1 MDPITAKLMSA
12 AGAAADK
19 VYVDDVFSTFLYDG
33 TGSAQT
39 INNGI
44 DLSGEGGAVWIKNRS
59 NSNGHRL
66 VDTER
71 GATESLEPHDTN
83 ANATESQGLTAFTS
97 TGFSVGTQTHFN
109 NNGNHL
115 CSWTFRKA
123 PGFFD
128 VVTYTGNGSH
138 RDISHSLGSEPGSIW
153 IKRTDGDESWIVY
166 HRSLDQGGGS
176 GATAHMAGLELDSNG
191 AQYGGTLRWSSS
203 GGGEDHTATTF
214 HVSGHSAIN
223 GSGMTYVAYIF
234 AHDDQSFGDAGNESI
249 IKCGSYTGT
258 GSDGNFVNVGFEPQ
272 WILLKSSAGYDG
284 PWVINDVMRGMANVD
299 DNSQTR
305 SLKANQNSA
314 ESNDIFSPP
323 YSNGFVVNGTGAFK
337 NGNGNTYVYIA
348 IRRPHKPPSAGTD
361 VFKPNTYTGNGSLL
375 SITGIGFPPDFSFTT
390 RRDTAS
396 WITTDKLRGPSQSL
410 FAQSTD
416 AEVNQGI
423 YEVRSY
429 DQDGITYGQ
438 NSSVNGSGVSLV
450 HHLFR
455 RAPGFFDVVAYTGTG
470 STNNIN
476 HNLGVVPELM
486 LIKSRNGTRAWRV
499 YDANTGAN
507 GSLRLNSDAA
517 KDSNSAYWST
527 PTADNIILGTD
538 NDTNSGSYNYIAYL
552 FATLPGISKVG
563 TFSGTGSDINVD
575 CGFTAGARFVMIKRT
590 DSSGDWYVWDSA
602 RGIVSGNDPYLRLN
616 STGAEVANTDY
627 IDPLNAGF
635 TVTSL
640 YNQSEVWSGYPK
652 TGTQP
657 AGAEWTKAFDGNLA
671 NGVYPNTNITTTLT
685 IDVSDRPTWS
695 SSIRIYGVNYGGVV
709 TINGTNVTSATSG
722 SLGWFDLTSLLG
734 SSGTLASFSL
744 TNPGGNYA
752 KINAVELDGKQLVD
766 TGVSVT
772 PSPVNTSGGTYIFLA
787 IA

>member
-1 MDPITAKLMSA
+1 MDPVTAKLMSA
-12 AGAAADK
+12 AGAAADP
-19 VYVDDVFSTFLYDG
+19 VYVDDVFSTFLYEGNG
-33 TGSAQT
+33 TSQT

-44 DLSGEGGAVWIKNRS
+44 DVSGEGALVWIRNRNAS
-59 NSNGHRL
+59 SGADHIFT
-66 VDTER
+66 DTER
-71 GATESLEPHDTN
+71 GTNTVLESNRARAAQTKTDMIT
-83 ANATESQGLTAFTS
+83 SFTS
-97 TGFSVGTQTHFN
+97 TGFAVADNGHVNEN
-109 NNGNHL
+109 NDDI

-128 VVTYTGNGSH
+128 VVTYTGTGSVQN
-138 RDISHSLGSEPGSIW
+138 ISHSLGSVPGSIW
-153 IKRTDGDESWIVY
+153 IKSLGSQAWTVT
-166 HRSLDQGGGS
+166 HRSTGWNYY
-176 GATAHMAGLELDSNG
+176 LELNDNLPAQQDSSIHNSTAPTASVFTLG
-191 AQYGGTLRWSSS
+191 DGSANYSGTS
-203 GGGEDHTATTF
+203 
-214 HVSGHSAIN
+214 
-223 GSGMTYVAYIF
+223 YVAYIF
-234 AHDDQSFGDAGNESI
+234 AHDEQSFGEGEDEAI
-249 IKCGSYTGT
+249 IKCGSVTGDSNGDFT
-258 GSDGNFVNVGFEPQ
+258 VDLGFEPQ
-272 WILLKSSAGYDG
+272 WLLTKWSDATGNWTIHDT
-284 PWVINDVMRGMANVD
+284 MRGFGVNNRQELFANT
-299 DNSQTR
+299 NG
-305 SLKANQNSA
+305 A
-314 ESNDIFSPP
+314 EVTQSNTNLTITST
-323 YSNGFVVNGTGAFK
+323 GFVGDDYQQFNKTL
-337 NGNGNTYVYIA
+337 VYIA
-348 IRRPHKPPSAGTD
+348 IRRPHKPPEAGTD

-396 WITTDKLRGPSQSL
+396 WITTDRLRGPSQSL

-416 AEVNQGI
+416 AQVNQGI

-450 HHLFR
+450 HYLFR
-455 RAPGFFDVVAYTGTG
+455 RAPGFFDVVAFTGNG
-470 STNNIN
+470 LAQSIN
-476 HNLGVVPELM
+476 HNLGVAPEL
-486 LIKSRNGTRAWRV
+486 LIVKSASSNVNSGWTTYSAP
-499 YDANTGAN
+499 TGN
-507 GSLRLNSDAA
+507 NNVLRLNYDSAA
-517 KDSNSAYWST
+517 GGTSGFQDTT
-527 PTADNIILGTD
+527 PTSTQFFLEYYNA
-538 NDTNSGSYNYIAYL
+538 SGVTFVAYL

-590 DSSGDWYVWDSA
+590 DSSGDWYVFDSA

-616 STGAEVANTDY
+616 STGAEVTNTDY

-635 TVTSL
+635 KVTAL